1 MKINVLFLLFVAFI
15 IICQDNKKEY
25 SSTGGPA
32 PAGGGAGGGGWS
44 GGGASQTGGPGS
56 GGGGVGR
63 GYGLEGNLDRA
74 FIDRNPYQGRVSGP
88 FHFNSPETGAWM
100 QGSPVKQTSFI
111 NVSGV
116 GNARGIPHLP
126 QGIPSQP
133 MPLELESLNLVK

>member
-25 SSTGGPA
+25 SASQ
-32 PAGGGAGGGGWS
+32 GAGGGG
-44 GGGASQTGGPGS
+44 GGAAAPGGRSAQVGPGT

-63 GYGLEGNLDRA
+63 GYGLEGNLDRV

-100 QGSPVKQTSFI
+100 QASPVKQTSFI

-116 GNARGIPHLP
+116 GNARGILHLP
-126 QGIPSQP
+126 QDIPSQP
-133 MPLELESLNLVK
+133 MSLEFESFNLVK